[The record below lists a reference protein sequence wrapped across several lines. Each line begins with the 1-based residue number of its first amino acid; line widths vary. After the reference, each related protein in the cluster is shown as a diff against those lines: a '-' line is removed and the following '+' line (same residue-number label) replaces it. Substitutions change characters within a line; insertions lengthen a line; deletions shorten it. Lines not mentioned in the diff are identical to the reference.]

1 MCFPSVRLPAAAPA
15 SPDRR
20 SPGAGLA
27 APAPGGRGERG
38 QRRVGGLAFPGR
50 GWADKGLPAPGSGR
64 ERGEAGPGERLRAG

>member
-20 SPGAGLA
+20 SPGAGPA

-38 QRRVGGLAFPGR
+38 QRRVGVWLSPGGAGLTRGCPPRGAGGR
-50 GWADKGLPAPGSGR
+50 GEKLVLASA
-64 ERGEAGPGERLRAG
+64 